1 MTVLFKL
8 CGSFLVIGA
17 CFFAGLIKSA
27 GLRRRRA
34 RLRELCKGLSELR
47 ERIRMG
53 GGEIEHLLKES
64 FAPGLIS
71 FEEKPRVSDEWLE
84 KRDTELLNAYLS
96 EAGLS
101 DAEGECRRA
110 EMYLRLLGAQYDEA
124 VKRCNEL
131 CRIYSAAGLLGG
143 AVICI
148 FFL

>member
-17 CFFAGLIKSA
+17 CFAAGLIKSA
-27 GLRRRRA
+27 GLRRRKA

-47 ERIRMG
+47 ERIRT
-53 GGEIEHLLKES
+53 GGEMEKLLKES

-71 FEEKPRVSDEWLE
+71 LEEKPRVNDEWLE
-84 KRDTELLNAYLS
+84 KRDSELLNAYLA

-101 DAEGECRRA
+101 DTEGEYRRA
-110 EMYLRLLGAQYDEA
+110 ELYLRLLGAQYDEA
-124 VKRCNEL
+124 AKRCNEL